1 MNNQLAF
8 LRIFSW
14 GVLMKMALNLAGQ
27 LVSAGD
33 AVLLGSGQYFC
44 PRCQKPVQLK
54 GGQQTVPYFAH
65 QTKVVGGGGE
75 SDAHQTGKVAIAA
88 LANALGWQAD
98 FELVVN
104 PEQRADVY
112 LTKPNCE
119 SQVIEY
125 QCSPLTPTQ
134 LLKRTQGY
142 HASGLAVTWI
152 VGDRFRFKSRHL
164 SRQQLA
170 FLNYCPAWGFYLV
183 CYSTQ
188 LHCWVL
194 QHHVVALE
202 FQGYQWRTQYFK
214 PRQLVAFLSKNRLLK
229 PINIQNMPIDWQR
242 ARLMQ
247 RLKLRDERFVR
258 LQQICYQQGTLLQ
271 KAPDWCFYQSVV
283 PPLYQ
288 QNQFE
293 SRLKWW
299 LAEQPVTT
307 FSQFCPTLN
316 QPLIGQQAFRDWST
330 CRLQQ
335 ALRAKK

>member
-8 LRIFSW
+8 FVLFL
-14 GVLMKMALNLAGQ
+14 GVVLMKVALNRAGQ
-27 LVSAGD
+27 LVHAGD
-33 AVLLGSGQYFC
+33 AFLLESGQYFC
-44 PRCQKPVQLK
+44 PQCQKPVQLK

-65 QTKVVGGGGE
+65 QTKAGGGGGE
-75 SDAHQTGKVAIAA
+75 SDAHQAGKAAIAA
-88 LANALGWQAD
+88 LASVMGWQAT

-104 PEQRADVY
+104 PDQRADVY
-112 LTKPNCE
+112 LTKANCE

-125 QCSPLTPTQ
+125 QCSPLTPMQ
-134 LLKRTQGY
+134 LSKRTQGY

-152 VGDRFRFKSRHL
+152 VGDRFRFKTRHL

-170 FLNYCPAWGFYLV
+170 FLNYRPAWGFYLF

-188 LHCWVL
+188 LHCWVF

-214 PRQLVAFLSKNRLLK
+214 PHQLVTFLSENSLLK
-229 PINIQNMPIDWQR
+229 PINIQKRSLDWQR
-242 ARLMQ
+242 MRLAQ
-247 RLKLRDERFVR
+247 RLNLRDERFVR
-258 LQQICYQQGTLLQ
+258 LQQLCYQQGKLLQ
-271 KAPDWCFYQSVV
+271 NAPDWCFYQFAV

-299 LAEQPVTT
+299 LADQPLAA
-307 FSQFCPTLN
+307 FSQFCPVLL
-316 QPLIGQQAFRDWST
+316 QPLIEQSAFQNWPLRQL
-330 CRLQQ
+330 RQG
-335 ALRAKK
+335 LRAKK

>member
-1 MNNQLAF
+1 
-8 LRIFSW
+8 
-14 GVLMKMALNLAGQ
+14 MKVALNLAGQ

-33 AVLLGSGQYFC
+33 AFLLEGEQYFC

-54 GGQQTVPYFAH
+54 GGQRTVPYFAH
-65 QTKVVGGGGE
+65 QTKAVGGGGE
-75 SDAHQTGKVAIAA
+75 SDAHQAGKVAIAA
-88 LANALGWQAD
+88 LANTLGWQTS

-104 PEQRADVY
+104 PEQRADVC
-112 LTKPNCE
+112 LTKANCE
-119 SQVIEY
+119 AQVIEY
-125 QCSPLTPTQ
+125 QCSPLTPAQ
-134 LLKRTQGY
+134 LLKRTRGY

-152 VGDRFRFKSRHL
+152 VGDRFRLKNRHL

-170 FLNYCPAWGFYLV
+170 FLNYRPAWGFYLF

-188 LHCWVL
+188 LHCWVF
-194 QHHVVALE
+194 QHHVVALD

-214 PRQLVAFLSKNRLLK
+214 PHQLVAFLNKNHLLK
-229 PINIQNMPIDWQR
+229 PINIQNMSINWQR
-242 ARLMQ
+242 TQLIQ

-258 LQQICYQQGTLLQ
+258 LQQLCYQQGTLLQ
-271 KAPDWCFYQSVV
+271 NAPDWCFYQSVV

-299 LAEQPVTT
+299 LAQQPIAT
-307 FSQFCPTLN
+307 FPQFCPRLN
-316 QPLIGQQAFRDWST
+316 QPLMSQHAFQDWST
-330 CRLQQ
+330 CQLQR

>member
-1 MNNQLAF
+1 
-8 LRIFSW
+8 
-14 GVLMKMALNLAGQ
+14 MKVALNLAGQ
-27 LVSAGD
+27 LVHAE
-33 AVLLGSGQYFC
+33 AALLLGSRQYFC
-44 PRCQKPVQLK
+44 PRCQRSVQLK

-65 QTKVVGGGGE
+65 QTKVNNGGGE
-75 SDAHQTGKVAIAA
+75 SAAHQAGKVAIAR
-88 LANALGWQAD
+88 LATALGWQAT

-104 PEQRADVY
+104 SEQRADVY
-112 LTKPNCE
+112 LTKTNCE
-119 SQVIEY
+119 SQIIEY

-134 LLKRTQGY
+134 LLKRTRGY
-142 HASGLAVTWI
+142 HANGLAVTWI
-152 VGDRFRFKSRHL
+152 VGDRFRLKNRYL

-170 FLNYCPAWGFYLV
+170 FLKYRPAWGFYLL

-194 QHHVVALE
+194 QHHIIALE

-214 PRQLVAFLSKNRLLK
+214 SHQLVAFLSENSLLK

-242 ARLMQ
+242 MRLIQ
-247 RLKLRDERFVR
+247 RLKLRDERFVH
-258 LQQICYQQGTLLQ
+258 LQQLCYQQGTLLQ
-271 KAPDWCFYQSVV
+271 EAPDWCFYQSAV

-299 LAEQPVTT
+299 LAKQPLTV

-316 QPLIGQQAFRDWST
+316 QPLIVQRNFQDWPT
-330 CRLQQ
+330 CQLQRV
-335 ALRAKK
+335 LRAQK